1 MDRQDADY
9 DHDFYAW
16 TQAQAAAIRRAG
28 ASRVN
33 ADVDWENVAEEI
45 ESLGRSDFRSVRSH
59 LETIIEHLLKL
70 MVSPASDPRR
80 GWRRSVGNARID
92 VETYLTRSLHN
103 DIEPAIGDIY
113 HTTRRKAARGLI
125 DDDLS
130 IDDLP
135 DHCPWTLDQLLDE
148 EFWPE
153 NRHGLA

>member
-1 MDRQDADY
+1 MDRQDAAY
-9 DHDFYAW
+9 EQDFYAW

-33 ADVDWENVAEEI
+33 ADIDWENVAEEI

-70 MVSPASDPRR
+70 MVSPATDPRR

-92 VETYLTRSLHN
+92 IETYLTRSLRN
-103 DIEPAIGDIY
+103 DIEPVVGDIY
-113 HTTRRKAARGLI
+113 RTTRRRAARGLI
-125 DDDLS
+125 DDELS
-130 IDDLP
+130 IGDLP
-135 DHCPWTLDQLLDE
+135 EQCPWTLDQLLDE

-153 NRHGLA
+153 YRHGLV